1 MWAAQSNQ
9 SKHPGAA
16 DIRYRLRDLQMSKPC
31 GLASSMPT
39 GVSTETP
46 FPSFITV
53 FFSRL
58 HGIRVL
64 RAYLGDGDD
73 SVELCD
79 KSEELEDH
87 RTESRTP
94 EEVERIVSEEVSGAM
109 RHENDTKVT

>member
-1 MWAAQSNQ
+1 
-9 SKHPGAA
+9 
-16 DIRYRLRDLQMSKPC
+16 
-31 GLASSMPT
+31 MPT
-39 GVSTETP
+39 HRRLNRNAIPELHNS
-46 FPSFITV
+46 I
-53 FFSRL
+53 FSRL

-94 EEVERIVSEEVSGAM
+94 EGVERIVSEEVSGAM
-109 RHENDTKVT
+109 RHQNDTKVT